1 MTLTIRRLSGIA
13 LAAILL
19 LAPAIASAQDSR
31 SATSVLELVKM
42 LETMKLDAFAVKGSS
57 PNEYV
62 GALYFPGTQL
72 LVVSAKFDTPW
83 RADSLLTM
91 KNYRDLYIELNSA
104 SQPNTKVFVLGIFPF
119 REDFNTQRGKALQVN
134 QALYHLAD
142 ERNIF
147 FLDIGHLLIQ
157 PNGKISKEIMRD
169 FLHPTAE
176 GYRIW
181 AEAIEPKLRELM
193 SK

>member
-104 SQPNTKVFVLGIFPF
+104 SQPNTKVFVSDLSANGL
-119 REDFNTQRGKALQVN
+119 RSKKDGNLYDTADLAGKTYNFDGDWKKAKVSEGD
-134 QALYHLAD
+134 YTKTFSTTD
-142 ERNIF
+142 EQYSQMIQT
-147 FLDIGHLLIQ
+147 LI
-157 PNGKISKEIMRD
+157 NGLKKS
-169 FLHPTAE
+169 
-176 GYRIW
+176 
-181 AEAIEPKLRELM
+181 
-193 SK
+193 S

>member
-19 LAPAIASAQDSR
+19 LAPALASAQDSR

-42 LETMKLDAFAVKGSS
+42 LETMKLDAIAVKGSS

-104 SQPNTKVFVLGIFPF
+104 SQPNTKVFVSDLSANGLRSKKDGNLYDTADVAGKTYNFDGDWKKAKVS
-119 REDFNTQRGKALQVN
+119 EDDYTKAFSTT
-134 QALYHLAD
+134 D
-142 ERNIF
+142 EQYSQMIQM
-147 FLDIGHLLIQ
+147 LI
-157 PNGKISKEIMRD
+157 NGLKKS
-169 FLHPTAE
+169 
-176 GYRIW
+176 
-181 AEAIEPKLRELM
+181 
-193 SK
+193 S

>member
-19 LAPAIASAQDSR
+19 LAPAAASAQDSK
-31 SATSVLELVKM
+31 SATSVIELVKM

-83 RADSLLTM
+83 RADSLLDM

-104 SQPNTKVFVLGIFPF
+104 SLPQSKLFVSDLSANGLRYKKDGNVF
-119 REDFNTQRGKALQVN
+119 DTA
-134 QALYHLAD
+134 
-142 ERNIF
+142 
-147 FLDIGHLLIQ
+147 DIGGKTF
-157 PNGKISKEIMRD
+157 NFDGDWKKAKIS
-169 FLHPTAE
+169 
-176 GYRIW
+176 
-181 AEAIEPKLRELM
+181 EADY
-193 SK
+193 SKTYADTDRQYGEMIQVLLDGLKKSS